1 METRGQR
8 LKRLRRELNLSQSE
22 LATRV
27 KSTRSSISMYECD
40 DRWPDFETLD
50 NLAEVFN
57 ASFDYLLC
65 KTNVNTGYPG
75 HFLLAQDPHTI
86 MTGIEKRAAAYFQGI
101 TSWQQQLL
109 KAYDNA
115 SHDTQ
120 AAVNAILHIGGNNG
134 DR

>member
-1 METRGQR
+1 MAEF
-8 LKRLRRELNLSQSE
+8 KDRLRELRKAQGWSQQE
-22 LATRV
+22 LADRLHVHVMT
-27 KSTRSSISMYECD
+27 ISGYE
-40 DRWPDFETLD
+40 RGARRPDFATLD
-50 NLAEVFN
+50 NLADKLD
-57 ASFDYLLC
+57 ASLDYLLGSAD
-65 KTNVNTGYPG
+65 KNTGYPKS
-75 HFLLAQDPHTI
+75 FEVIQDPHTI

-120 AAVNAILHIGGNNG
+120 AAVNAILHLGGNNG